1 MSTMGEVAIL
11 NVGAG
16 DTKLSF
22 DPSNPTE
29 ARRAAKIVKDMIR
42 RGFAVLIEVGSDE
55 RGPLYRRAHDFDEAT
70 AEYIRVGEFVYSF
83 AFLADGMVTPP
94 GYACRFEISDT
105 YPDGSRC
112 VIVHQFEYE
121 GPTE

>member
-1 MSTMGEVAIL
+1 MADEPATNSPKIEINL
-11 NVGAG
+11 
-16 DTKLSF
+16 D
-22 DPSNPTE
+22 
-29 ARRAAKIVKDMIR
+29 ARN
-42 RGFAVLIEVGSDE
+42 
-55 RGPLYRRAHDFDEAT
+55 
-70 AEYIRVGEFVYSF
+70 IRVGEFVYSF